1 MHGRIGK
8 RIIIY
13 QTILVLETLHLSFVV
28 CFAEAGKVASTYEF
42 VFSYCPCTQVIF
54 LLADFMRII
63 AMQNR
68 IRPYLWAK
76 ITLLATVPQFE
87 SHESLSS
94 HILCPEIQIVVWR
107 HRFISFFSLIHV
119 TCLGK
124 CMPSTKFIQHPWCMY
139 SLNNAHI
146 FKYIANESYLGLAI
160 LQVFQPVNNSIP
172 CKFCL
177 SCRNGHGA
185 SRSKHT
191 YAI

>member
-1 MHGRIGK
+1 MCYPLEKLCCPLLTPQGK
-8 RIIIY
+8 Y
-13 QTILVLETLHLSFVV
+13 GS
-28 CFAEAGKVASTYEF
+28 STRKGATCT
-42 VFSYCPCTQVIF
+42 SYPGEM
-54 LLADFMRII
+54 L
-63 AMQNR
+63 
-68 IRPYLWAK
+68 RPYLWAK

-146 FKYIANESYLGLAI
+146 FEYIANESYLGLAI